1 MMKNEFL
8 DEPVPVKA
16 YGKGELAR
24 MYYPDCTE
32 SWARRLLNNDLRR
45 FPGLLSELERRGWTP
60 TARLLRKDWVRL
72 IFEAISPP

>member
-1 MMKNEFL
+1 MMKNGFL
-8 DEPVPVKA
+8 DEPAPVKA

-32 SWARRLLNNDLRR
+32 SWARRLLNNDLQR
-45 FPGLLSELERRGWTP
+45 FPGLIPELERRGWTP